1 MPTEVRVPALG
12 ESVTEATVATWFKKP
27 GDAVAMDEMLCEL
40 ETDKVTVEVPS
51 PAAGTLAQIVALEG
65 ETVGPDALL
74 AQIAEAGSD
83 ATQEQPQ
90 AAPQTA
96 QKTPEGQKNMSG
108 KTVDVMVP
116 ALGESVT
123 EATVATWFKK
133 PGDSVAADEM
143 LCELETDKVSV
154 EVPAPAAGIL
164 AEILAEE
171 GATVDAKA
179 RLAIITEGAAGAGS
193 PASQPASGAADHKG
207 AYGNAAA
214 PVGSASGGEDGTTAG
229 DVGSP
234 GAGPEQMKP
243 RSDIEDAPSA
253 KKAMAEK
260 GVSRDQVTGSG
271 RDGRVMK
278 EDVARAQPAARPA
291 APAPAAPRPAAD
303 AAREERVKMT
313 RLRQTIARRLKDA
326 QNSAAMLTTYNEADM
341 SGVMGLRNEYKDA
354 FEKKHKVKLGF
365 MSFFVKACC
374 HALKEVPE
382 VNAEIDGTDVV
393 YKNYVNMG
401 VAVGTPSGLVVP
413 VVRDADQ
420 KGFAAIEKEIAELGA
435 KGRDGKLTMQE
446 MQGGTF
452 TISNGGVY
460 GSLMSS
466 PILNPPQ
473 SGILGMHKIQD
484 RPVVV
489 GGQIV
494 IRPMMYLALSYDHRI
509 VDGKGAV
516 TFLVRVK
523 EALEDPR
530 RLLMD
535 L

>member
-1 MPTEVRVPALG
+1 MTTEVRVPTLG
-12 ESVTEATVATWFKKP
+12 ESVTEATVATWFKKV
-27 GDAVAMDEMLCEL
+27 GDAVQVDEMLCEL
-40 ETDKVTVEVPS
+40 ETDKVTVEVPA
-51 PAAGTLAQIVALEG
+51 PAAGTLAEIVAAEG
-65 ETVGPDALL
+65 STVGAGALL
-74 AQIAEAGSD
+74 AQIAEAGAAAPKKPSPSKG
-83 ATQEQPQ
+83 AE
-90 AAPQTA
+90 AAPQA
-96 QKTPEGQKNMSG
+96 EEGKMSG
-108 KTVDVMVP
+108 KNIDVMVP
-116 ALGESVT
+116 TLGESVT
-123 EATVATWFKK
+123 EATVSTWFKK
-133 PGDSVAADEM
+133 IGDAVAVDEM

-154 EVPAPAAGIL
+154 EVPSPVAGVL
-164 AEILAEE
+164 AEIVAPE

-179 RLAIITEGAAGAGS
+179 RLAVVTEGAAGG
-193 PASQPASGAADHKG
+193 
-207 AYGNAAA
+207 A
-214 PVGSASGGEDGTTAG
+214 PVKDAKSEKAEA
-229 DVGSP
+229 VGSP
-234 GAGPEQMKP
+234 GAGPEMVRTRK
-243 RSDIEDAPSA
+243 DVEDAPSA
-253 KKAMAEK
+253 RKAMAEA
-260 GVSRDQVTGSG
+260 GLTADQVTGTG
-271 RDGRVMK
+271 RDGRIMK
-278 EDVARAQPAARPA
+278 EDVANAAAGTATAAPAAVSAAPTPA
-291 APAPAAPRPAAD
+291 APPPAAAPRAPIPAED

-313 RLRQTIARRLKDA
+313 RLRATIARRLKDA
-326 QNSAAMLTTYNEADM
+326 QNTAAMLTTYNEVDM
-341 SGVMGLRNEYKDA
+341 SGIMGLRNEYKDQ
-354 FEKKHKVKLGF
+354 FEKKHGVKLGF

-382 VNAEIDGTDVV
+382 VNAEIDGGDVV
-393 YKNYVNMG
+393 YKKFVHMG
-401 VAVGTPSGLVVP
+401 VAVGTPTGLVVP

-420 KGFAAIEKEIAELGA
+420 MGFAQIEKKIAELGLRA
-435 KGRDGKLTMQE
+435 RDGKLSMAE
-446 MQGGTF
+446 MQGGSF

-489 GGQIV
+489 DGQIV